1 MNENEQSMVA
11 EMWARFQDWLPRML
25 SDGDVSAI
33 TELIVSS
40 AESGRE
46 PTPREMLAAVRDN
59 PGADLR
65 NVEAYFL
72 EWRGG

>member
-1 MNENEQSMVA
+1 MNAHEESMIA
-11 EMWARFQDWLPRML
+11 AMWARFQDWLPRML
-25 SDGDVSAI
+25 SDGDRAAI
-33 TELIVSS
+33 TDLLVATGER
-40 AESGRE
+40 GRE
-46 PTPREMLAAVRDN
+46 PTCREMLEAVRDN